1 MKRMIVF
8 VVIFSLVFSLSAL
21 AQRSNTSG
29 QTTIKPADTAVTK
42 ATKKSIDEVQKTE
55 NIKFN
60 FKGTVVNFN
69 KFVNNDKTPTSL
81 ADAQKLAK
89 AGQPFAFMMQKKV
102 YFVYSSGG
110 VFMNDQIAALI
121 ESKEVG
127 IVGRKKTIGGI
138 NIIFADII
146 RQTK

>member
-1 MKRMIVF
+1 MKRILVLS
-8 VVIFSLVFSLSAL
+8 VIFSLIFSITAL
-21 AQRSNTSG
+21 AQRGNTSSE
-29 QTTIKPADTAVTK
+29 TTIKPADTTVTK
-42 ATKKSIDEVQKTE
+42 AAKKSVDEVQKTE

-69 KFVNNDKTPTSL
+69 KYVNNDKTPTTL
-81 ADAQKLAK
+81 EEAKKLAQ

-110 VFMNDQIAALI
+110 VFINDQLAALI

-146 RQTK
+146 RPIK

>member
-1 MKRMIVF
+1 MKRMIVLT
-8 VVIFSLVFSLSAL
+8 VIFSLIFGISAF
-21 AQRSNTSG
+21 AQRSTTSG
-29 QTTIKPADTAVTK
+29 ETTTKTADTTVTK

-69 KFVNNDKTPTSL
+69 KYVNNDKTPTTL
-81 ADAQKLAK
+81 ADAKKLAQ

-102 YFVYSSGG
+102 YFVDTSGG
-110 VFMNDQIAALI
+110 VFMSNQLADLI
-121 ESKEVG
+121 ESKEIG

-138 NIIFADII
+138 NIIFADLI